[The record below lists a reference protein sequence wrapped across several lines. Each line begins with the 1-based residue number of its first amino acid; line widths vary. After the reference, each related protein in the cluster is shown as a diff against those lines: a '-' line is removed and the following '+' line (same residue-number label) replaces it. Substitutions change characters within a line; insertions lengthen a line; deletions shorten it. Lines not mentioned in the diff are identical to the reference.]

1 MVGVSFAFQR
11 YKRRRST
18 FRYSYPDGGTY
29 FAASTVET
37 PTAQRS
43 RESIKENSMKRIF
56 LVSILVLMLLT
67 VFTVGTPIA
76 AAQDRGAEPA
86 AGPAGTIFTFHIG
99 GFDRGERVAYWLN
112 TPNSTILAIGD
123 RGTNASGGKIL
134 VSWESRAGIPLGF
147 WQFVARGVDSG
158 EQKVVTFEVTGG
170 GNAPAPGGS
179 NVLPPVGS
187 TGTTFTF
194 YASGFTA
201 DERVG
206 YWLNSPAGAVVTID
220 DQQHYANSDGQFS
233 ATWMAPAA
241 VTPGTWQLVAQ
252 GTESGVL
259 QVIAFQIQ

>member
-1 MVGVSFAFQR
+1 
-11 YKRRRST
+11 
-18 FRYSYPDGGTY
+18 
-29 FAASTVET
+29 
-37 PTAQRS
+37 
-43 RESIKENSMKRIF
+43 MKRIF
-56 LVSILVLMLLT
+56 LVSMVVLMLLT
-67 VFTVGTPIA
+67 VVTVGTPVA
-76 AAQDRGAEPA
+76 AAPDQGVEPS
-86 AGPAGTIFTFHIG
+86 AGPAGTTFTFHIG

-158 EQKVVTFEVTGG
+158 VQKVVTFEVTGG

-179 NVLPPVGS
+179 NVIPPVGS
-187 TGTTFTF
+187 AGTTFTF
-194 YASGFTA
+194 YVSGFTA
-201 DERVG
+201 GERVG
-206 YWLNSPAGAVVTID
+206 YWLNPPAGAAVTID

-233 ATWMAPAA
+233 ATWMAPAV

-259 QVIAFQIQ
+259 QVISFQIQ